1 MRHVEPHGI
10 AVPRVHEVDGP
21 DIVMDRIG
29 GPGAGHAARQGVLH
43 LGAWDAPMDVKGWLW
58 G

>member
-43 LGAWDAPMDVKGWLW
+43 LVSCVVSSL
-58 G
+58 